1 MMILCLSDMFCD
13 SATKERTFFCIC
25 MKCHEVIFLCNNS
38 FVYFTCICTYK
49 LYTKWYNIYRA
60 YVFVSPKVIKM
71 LYLQKMEFTLGEESE
86 KPSKKEL
93 TDEELS
99 KHLDRLLE
107 EKANNQ
113 RIYDWA
119 EVSVRALVVI

>member
-1 MMILCLSDMFCD
+1 MKFFSFATIVLYILHAFELM
-13 SATKERTFFCIC
+13 
-25 MKCHEVIFLCNNS
+25 H
-38 FVYFTCICTYK
+38 CTYK
-49 LYTKWYNIYRA
+49 LYNIYRA

-86 KPSKKEL
+86 KPSKKGL

>member
-1 MMILCLSDMFCD
+1 M
-13 SATKERTFFCIC
+13 
-25 MKCHEVIFLCNNS
+25 H
-38 FVYFTCICTYK
+38 CTYK
-49 LYTKWYNIYRA
+49 LYNIYRA

-119 EVSVRALVVI
+119 EVSVCALVVL